1 MEATHSVKIT
11 VTHVRI
17 ALAIIAVS
25 ASATLASLFSGVA
38 EIDPLPEPLDIVFP
52 AALAFGGVLMPLI
65 GLIGANAT
73 PHRLRAGIFFAL
85 PLFCFAAFLAPELDV
100 FPVRALSMVGGAVS
114 FVGLIVVV
122 FTALEHRPH
131 RTLSTPS
138 RFDS

>member
-1 MEATHSVKIT
+1 MEATRSVKIT

-25 ASATLASLFSGVA
+25 ASATLASLFSGLA
-38 EIDPLPEPLDIVFP
+38 EIDPLPTPLDIVFP

-65 GLIGANAT
+65 GMVGATAA
-73 PHRLRAGIFFAL
+73 PYRLRAGIFFAL
-85 PLFCFAAFLAPELDV
+85 PLFCFAAFLAPELNV

-114 FVGLIVVV
+114 FVVLIVVV

-131 RTLSTPS
+131 RTPSTPS